1 MMSVHIDEIRARFPS
16 LATVD
21 DGVQRVYFD
30 NPAGTQV
37 PQSVA
42 TAVADAMIHRCA
54 NQGGPFRTSR
64 MVDELIRDARAAM
77 ADLLNA
83 RSDDEIIFGQ
93 SMTALTFS
101 LARSLGHSFRPGD
114 EIVVSRMDHDAN
126 ITPWTMMARDHDLT
140 IRWLPFNTETYEF
153 DLADLDDLLSDRTR
167 MVCVGGASN
176 LTGTLH
182 DVKEVC
188 ARARAAGALSF
199 IDGVQSVP
207 HVPTDVQAIG
217 CDFLACSAYKFFG
230 PHQGI
235 LWGRRDAFAPLEA
248 YQVRPASK
256 KIPGCFETG
265 TPSFELMAG
274 TTAAV
279 DYFDWIGASMAGDYT
294 DRYAHL
300 SGRRQR
306 LHAAMALLA
315 DYEQGLS
322 AQLIAGL
329 QSISGVTIHGVT
341 APEALSRRVPTV
353 SFTAQQLGPQ
363 AIAEALDRENIF
375 VWHGHN
381 YALEVVRTLGL
392 EDSGG
397 VVRVGPVHY
406 NTVSELDTLL
416 DLLESRI
423 LRA

>member
-1 MMSVHIDEIRARFPS
+1 MSVQIDEIRARFPS
-16 LATVD
+16 LATLD
-21 DGVQRVYFD
+21 DGTPRVYFD

-42 TAVADAMIHRCA
+42 HAVADSMLHRCA

-83 RSDDEIIFGQ
+83 ASDDEIIFGQ

-101 LARSLGHSFRPGD
+101 LARSLGHVFKPGD
-114 EIVVSRMDHDAN
+114 EIIVSRMDHDAN
-126 ITPWTMMARDHDLT
+126 ITPWTMMARDHDLKV
-140 IRWLPFNTETYEF
+140 RWLPFNTDTYEF
-153 DLADLDDLLSDRTR
+153 DLSDLDELLTERTR

-182 DVKEVC
+182 DVQQISAK
-188 ARARAAGALSF
+188 ARAAGAMTF

-256 KIPGCFETG
+256 KVPGCFETG

-274 TTAAV
+274 TAAAV
-279 DYFDWIGASMAGDYT
+279 EYFDWIGARMAGDYLG
-294 DRYAHL
+294 RYEQL

-322 AQLIAGL
+322 AHLIAGL
-329 QSISGVTIHGVT
+329 ASISGVTIHGVT
-341 APEALSRRVPTV
+341 DPAALSRRVPTV
-353 SFTAQQLGPQ
+353 SFTATQQSPQ
-363 AIAEALDRENIF
+363 SIAESLDKENIF

-381 YALEVVRTLGL
+381 YALEVVRTLGI

-406 NTVSELDTLL
+406 NTVSELDRLL